1 MTLLAAVN
9 QYIAWKRAQ
18 GIQFLSGAYHLRRFA
33 RSIGDGIACHAVRDD
48 QATAFVLGET
58 TSSSYRT
65 CKRSALAGFYSYAI
79 TRGLASSSPVP
90 MEALRPTP
98 PIPPYVYSRDE
109 LRRLLDAVTT
119 YSKRVNLLEPH
130 TFRALLLLLYGT
142 GLRHAEALA
151 LTLADVDLQRALLT
165 VRATKFDK
173 TRYVPFGPQV
183 GQVLAGYLARRNAV
197 GASQEDAAAFF
208 VYRDGAPV
216 RAGTVRAAFSKLRK
230 AAGVSRAG
238 GPRHQPRLHDVRHA
252 FAAHRLLVWYR
263 EGQDVQRLLPLL
275 STYLGHASLVGTQT
289 YLSMTPE
296 LLHEA
301 ALRFESYAE
310 QDSGGGHA

>member
-9 QYIAWKRAQ
+9 QYIAWKQAQ
-18 GIQFLSGAYHLRRFA
+18 GIQFLSGAYHLHRFA
-33 RSIGDGIACHAVRDD
+33 RSIGDGIACDAVRVD

-58 TSSSYRT
+58 TSSGYRS
-65 CKRSALAGFYSYAI
+65 CKRSALDGFFRYAI
-79 TRGLASSSPVP
+79 ARGLASSSPVSV
-90 MEALRPTP
+90 EAPRPTP
-98 PIPPYVYSRDE
+98 PIPPYVYSLDE

-119 YSKRVNLLEPH
+119 YSKRLNLLEPH
-130 TFRALLLLLYGT
+130 TFRTLLLLLYST

-173 TRYVPFGPQV
+173 TRYVPFGVQV
-183 GQVLAGYLARRNAV
+183 GQVLAEYLARRNAA
-197 GASQEDAAAFF
+197 GASQEGGATFF

-216 RAGTVRAAFSKLRK
+216 RASTVRAAYSKLRK

-238 GPRHQPRLHDVRHA
+238 GPRHQPRLHDIRHA
-252 FAAHRLLVWYR
+252 FAVHRLLAWYR

-301 ALRFESYAE
+301 ALRFESYT
-310 QDSGGGHA
+310 DTGSRGGHA